1 MSRLAVLSLFVAST
15 AFASENQ
22 LKPVRI
28 AVPVNGH
35 IHPAI
40 CVSHSGTIVVTY
52 GRVNHVDLRV
62 TRSSDG
68 GITWFKL
75 GRY

>member
-15 AFASENQ
+15 ALASDNQ

-52 GRVNHVDLRV
+52 DRVMR
-62 TRSSDG
+62 RS
-68 GITWFKL
+68 T
-75 GRY
+75 